1 MTEQQKFRFGVA
13 VAILAVLL
21 ALVAAAEE
29 PPAPARREWPARESH
44 VLALEFLNQRGTE
57 LVRQRKAVEDALA
70 AHQRSYE
77 ATIAEIRSAC
87 PGLAPGED
95 LRFDPARRVYF
106 VEGVAQVASPVR
118 ASSRK

>member
-1 MTEQQKFRFGVA
+1 MTEQQKFRFGV
-13 VAILAVLL
+13 VLAILAVVL
-21 ALVAAAEE
+21 ALAAAAEE
-29 PPAPARREWPARESH
+29 PPARRREWPARESH
-44 VLALEFLNQRGTE
+44 VLALEFLNHRGAE
-57 LVRQRKAVEDALA
+57 LVKQRKAVEDALA